1 MDTRIAALRR
11 EYAKEALD
19 EQSVAPD
26 PIMQFRIWFDQ
37 ALEAR
42 IADANAMTLATVS
55 QDGRPSARVV
65 LIKDIS
71 DEGLSFFTNYLSAKA
86 RDLEAVPYGALVFY
100 WAELERQVRF
110 EGPVERV
117 PDRVSDEYF
126 ATRPRASQIGAWASA
141 QSEVV
146 ESRAALEKELAQL
159 DQRYAEGEVPRPDH
173 WGGYILKPE
182 SAEIWQGRPGR
193 LHDRI
198 RYTLE
203 DEAWRV
209 ERLAP

>member
-110 EGPVERV
+110 EGQVERV